1 MELRFFSRWATVAAA
16 VAALA
21 VVGCATTETS
31 SSAGS
36 SGTGSEFRDDPLG
49 SEDSRGVTGSDVG
62 ESALGSV
69 SALAPVYF
77 EYDRFEIRE
86 DAKSALAS
94 NAKAIQ
100 ENSGWGVITIEGHCD
115 ERGSEEYNIAL
126 GELRARAVK
135 KYLSDLGV
143 SSGRLDVVSFGEAKP
158 AVMGHDESAWRYNR
172 RSEFSAGR

>member
-21 VVGCATTETS
+21 VAGCATTETS
-31 SSAGS
+31 STAGT
-36 SGTGSEFRDDPLG
+36 SGTGSEFQEDPIV
-49 SEDSRGVTGSDVG
+49 SEVPREVTGSDVG
-62 ESALGSV
+62 SV
-69 SALAPVYF
+69 SSLMPVYF
-77 EYDRFEIRE
+77 DYDRFDIRE
-86 DAKSALAS
+86 DAKAALAS
-94 NAKAIQ
+94 NAKMITD
-100 ENSGWGVITIEGHCD
+100 STGWGVVTVEGHCD

-135 KYLSDLGV
+135 QYLSDLGV
-143 SSGRLDVVSFGEAKP
+143 SSGRLDIVSFGEAKP